1 VTIEVYDLLGRTCGT
16 PVDGLF
22 AAGRHTVSVSAAGL
36 AAGTYLYVMRTG
48 ARVMSRTLVV
58 EK

>member
-1 VTIEVYDLLGRTCGT
+1 VYDMLGSKVST
-16 PVDGLF
+16 PADAAYG
-22 AAGRHTVSVSAAGL
+22 AGRHTATFSAAGL

-48 ARVMSRTLVV
+48 TRVMSRTLVV